1 MARFKQK
8 GSTMKATI
16 ASALIALSGLCSA
29 QDTPDWW
36 PPSLVADSVRAG
48 DSFIYERPLAQF
60 NDPLS
65 GSPTAL
71 VAVRCVRS
79 GMWWRVPMRHESY
92 LCGSAGDT
100 MAVSLVL
107 P

>member
-1 MARFKQK
+1 MN
-8 GSTMKATI
+8 
-16 ASALIALSGLCSA
+16 
-29 QDTPDWW
+29 P
-36 PPSLVADSVRAG
+36 DSVRAG

-65 GSPTAL
+65 GSPTVL
-71 VAVRCVRS
+71 VAVRCARS

-100 MAVSLVL
+100 LAVSLLV